1 MLKDGKLLFLIHYV
15 VISFHLVRSTNWL
28 MCSSVSKIVKK
39 LKLLAFTA
47 LFTLKQKNINVFMFK
62 GYVAPG
68 MEIAFEVEFHPTH
81 FSQDIRYE
89 GLLCHVENHLPLNLT
104 LTGMCVQANLLKDV
118 IFEF

>member
-1 MLKDGKLLFLIHYV
+1 
-15 VISFHLVRSTNWL
+15 
-28 MCSSVSKIVKK
+28 
-39 LKLLAFTA
+39 
-47 LFTLKQKNINVFMFK
+47 MFK

-118 IFEF
+118 IFEFYNFLVIFIFLDL